1 MQRWLRCNLYD
12 LLESMKHDSIHQTEL
27 FNNSVNS
34 ALNAITKTETSVAKR
49 LNYLLWSIGVAERKY
64 LSIWVFDDYM
74 MIIWWL
80 YDDYMMINNEIDES
94 YSVLFSYKLTWYIW

>member
-49 LNYLLWSIGVAERKY
+49 LNYLLWSIGVAERKH
-64 LSIWVFDDYM
+64 LS
-74 MIIWWL
+74 IWWL
-80 YDDYMMINNEIDES
+80 YDDYMMINNEIDER
-94 YSVLFSYKLTWYIW
+94 YSVLFSC

>member
-64 LSIWVFDDYM
+64 LSIW
-74 MIIWWL
+74 WL
-80 YDDYMMINNEIDES
+80 YDDYMMINNEIDER
-94 YSVLFSYKLTWYIW
+94 YSVLFSC